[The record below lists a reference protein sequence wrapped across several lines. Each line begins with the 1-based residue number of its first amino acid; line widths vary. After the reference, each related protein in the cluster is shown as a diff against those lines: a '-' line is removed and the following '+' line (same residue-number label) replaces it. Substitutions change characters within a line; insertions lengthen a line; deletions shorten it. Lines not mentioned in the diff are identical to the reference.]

1 MAQAWETAVFGGG
14 CFWCLDAIFQQVQG
28 VVDVRPGFAGGTV
41 ENPSY
46 EQVCTG
52 NTGHA
57 EVVRVQYDS
66 SKVSY
71 EALVRLFFHV
81 HDPTTLNRQGADRG
95 TQYRS
100 VIFFQSEVQKADAL
114 RVQAE
119 VAAAKLWPD
128 PIVTELVPLQA
139 FYQAEAYHWDYFNQN
154 SGQAY
159 CRLVI
164 SPKLAKFRK
173 EFPNLL
179 KRQ

>member
-100 VIFFQSEVQKADAL
+100 VIFFQSEVSTSKIRSNRMPAM
-114 RVQAE
+114 
-119 VAAAKLWPD
+119 
-128 PIVTELVPLQA
+128 
-139 FYQAEAYHWDYFNQN
+139 
-154 SGQAY
+154 S
-159 CRLVI
+159 
-164 SPKLAKFRK
+164 
-173 EFPNLL
+173 
-179 KRQ
+179 